1 MKRNLVIAAVTAAAL
16 VGGGTY
22 TAVAMGGEGRDD
34 NGGATRTAPASPV
47 TVPAVTDPS
56 APSADDRSGTATPST
71 GTTPAAGAP
80 GTASE
85 AAAAALR
92 KYPGAVSSV
101 DRDDDRGSVW
111 EVEVLGRDG
120 RWHELRIDAAGTVR
134 PDDRRDDDRH
144 DDGDDDRENRDERAA
159 LRAATV
165 DAQEAAAAAL
175 ASVPGTVTSVDLDDD
190 HASAWDVDVR
200 GKDGRTHELTV
211 HTKTGQVAA
220 ARTTDDRHD
229 RDDDG
234 RDDDDRYDD
243 HGDDD

>member
-22 TAVAMGGEGRDD
+22 TAVAVGGEGRDD
-34 NGGATRTAPASPV
+34 NGGATRTAPASPL

-56 APSADDRSGTATPST
+56 ADDRSSTATI
-71 GTTPAAGAP
+71 PAAGAP

-85 AAAAALR
+85 AAAAALK

-111 EVEVLGRDG
+111 EVELLGKDG

-134 PDDRRDDDRH
+134 ADDRH
-144 DDGDDDRENRDERAA
+144 DDDGDDDRENRDERAA
-159 LRAATV
+159 LGAATV

-229 RDDDG
+229 RDDDPS
-234 RDDDDRYDD
+234 DDDARHDDHDD

>member
-16 VGGGTY
+16 VGGGTF
-22 TAVAMGGEGRDD
+22 TAVAVGGEGRDD
-34 NGGATRTAPASPV
+34 GDGAARTAPPSPV
-47 TVPAVTDPS
+47 TVPGATD
-56 APSADDRSGTATPST
+56 PSADDRSDTTT
-71 GTTPAAGAP
+71 TTPTAV
-80 GTASE
+80 TASE
-85 AAAAALR
+85 AAAAALG

-111 EVEVLGRDG
+111 EVEVLGTDG
-120 RWHELRIDAAGTVR
+120 RWRELRIDAAGTVR
-134 PDDRRDDDRH
+134 PDDHRDDGRH

-190 HASAWDVDVR
+190 HASAWDVGVR
-200 GKDGRTHELTV
+200 GKDGRTHALTV
-211 HTKTGQVAA
+211 HTKTGQVAP

-229 RDDDG
+229 RDDDDD
-234 RDDDDRYDD
+234 RDDDHSG

>member
-16 VGGGTY
+16 VGGGTF
-22 TAVAMGGEGRDD
+22 TAVAVGGEGRDD
-34 NGGATRTAPASPV
+34 DGGTARTAPPSPV
-47 TVPAVTDPS
+47 TVPGVTD
-56 APSADDRSGTATPST
+56 PSADDRSGTTPT
-71 GTTPAAGAP
+71 AV
-80 GTASE
+80 TASE

-111 EVEVLGRDG
+111 EVEVLGVDG
-120 RWHELRIDAAGTVR
+120 RWREVRIDAAGTVR
-134 PDDRRDDDRH
+134 PDDRRDDGRH

-190 HASAWDVDVR
+190 FASAWDVGVR

-211 HTKTGQVAA
+211 HTKSGQVAP

-229 RDDDG
+229 RDDDD
-234 RDDDDRYDD
+234 RHDDDRNDD
-243 HGDDD
+243 HGGHGDDD